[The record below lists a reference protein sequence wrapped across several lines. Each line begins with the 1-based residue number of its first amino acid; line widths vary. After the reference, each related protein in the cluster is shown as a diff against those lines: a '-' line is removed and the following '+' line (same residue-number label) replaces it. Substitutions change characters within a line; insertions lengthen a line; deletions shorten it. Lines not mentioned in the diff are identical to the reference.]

1 MFHFPCVSRGWG
13 HLVMHGLVSI
23 IIKVFSARGSLQPAA
38 SHVLQA
44 LHVCVPNSCTC
55 GCTHTHAQ
63 MRTHTDTY
71 RHTCKHRDT
80 PTHVFFFLLFLVSVC
95 PQPKHLGVF
104 IPLSF
109 CSFYSMA
116 THVQSKA
123 KPLSQPNPC
132 LCPTPAVQTLSHHL
146 PRYPQGPLVSHDTS
160 SQTYRA
166 TEPPDNSY
174 GAAQTEGNVAMSHKI
189 TRASAWK
196 CSNPIYRGLPG
207 QCTFTS

>member
-1 MFHFPCVSRGWG
+1 MPGAHCSRPPHMCYRLCMSVSQTR
-13 HLVMHGLVSI
+13 
-23 IIKVFSARGSLQPAA
+23 A
-38 SHVLQA
+38 HVV
-44 LHVCVPNSCTC
+44 HPHTCTDA
-55 GCTHTHAQ
+55 HTH
-63 MRTHTDTY
+63 
-71 RHTCKHRDT
+71 RHRYTCKHRDT

-116 THVQSKA
+116 TRVQSKA

-160 SQTYRA
+160 SQTYCA
-166 TEPPDNSY
+166 KEPPDNSY
-174 GAAQTEGNVAMSHKI
+174 GTAQTEGNMEMSHKI